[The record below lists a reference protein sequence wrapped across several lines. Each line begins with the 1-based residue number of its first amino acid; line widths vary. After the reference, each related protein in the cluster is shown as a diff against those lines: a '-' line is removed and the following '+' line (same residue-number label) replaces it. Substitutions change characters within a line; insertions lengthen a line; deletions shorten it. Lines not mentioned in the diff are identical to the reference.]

1 MKLLVKIAALAA
13 VVALLGACCKCRSYQ
28 RKFSKPLVGT
38 EWQLVQLNGQ
48 DVQPE
53 EDAYTVLFGADG
65 RLSGGGACN
74 RLMGT
79 YQLGENR
86 ALTVSQLAS
95 TRMACPGMER
105 EQTYMDAL
113 TATTHYEMDGPMLM
127 LLSDGE
133 LRAVFQAKP

>member
-1 MKLLVKIAALAA
+1 MPIPCFLAPT
-13 VVALLGACCKCRSYQ
+13 VVCR
-28 RKFSKPLVGT
+28 V
-38 EWQLVQLNGQ
+38 
-48 DVQPE
+48 
-53 EDAYTVLFGADG
+53 
-65 RLSGGGACN
+65 GACN

>member
-1 MKLLVKIAALAA
+1 MKLLVKIAALAV

-28 RKFSKPLVGT
+28 RKYSKPLVGT

-48 DVQPE
+48 DVQPV
-53 EDAYTVLFGADG
+53 EDTYTVLFGGDG
-65 RLSGGGACN
+65 RVSGVGACN
-74 RLMGT
+74 RIMGT
-79 YQLGENR
+79 YQLGESR
-86 ALTVSQLAS
+86 AVSISQLAS

-105 EQTYMDAL
+105 EQDYMEAL
-113 TATTHYEMDGPMLM
+113 TAATHYEMDGPMLM

>member
-53 EDAYTVLFGADG
+53 EDAYTCLLYTSPSPRD
-65 RLSGGGACN
+65 
-74 RLMGT
+74 
-79 YQLGENR
+79 
-86 ALTVSQLAS
+86 
-95 TRMACPGMER
+95 TR
-105 EQTYMDAL
+105 
-113 TATTHYEMDGPMLM
+113 
-127 LLSDGE
+127 
-133 LRAVFQAKP
+133 

>member
-53 EDAYTVLFGADG
+53 ELDIALGVYHIEEHTTLAIRRPNHSWAGLRSFVADG
-65 RLSGGGACN
+65 DLVIGFDPQQPAFFWLAVQLSEADAGRHRRGAI
-74 RLMGT
+74 
-79 YQLGENR
+79 
-86 ALTVSQLAS
+86 
-95 TRMACPGMER
+95 
-105 EQTYMDAL
+105 
-113 TATTHYEMDGPMLM
+113 
-127 LLSDGE
+127 
-133 LRAVFQAKP
+133 